1 MRINTA
7 LILCAGFGKRLNP
20 LTLEVPKPLLR
31 LREITMLES
40 CINTII
46 KLEVKKIFINTFH
59 LGEQISEFI
68 KSKNFSI
75 DIQIV
80 NDGKNILNTGGGI
93 LSMINHS
100 QDNDFII
107 FNPDTLWQE
116 NYIDE
121 IDSMIKLY
129 FSKRLDNILLL
140 AKKDLSFDKNLK
152 GDFDLRDNFLK
163 KSDKNDFIYIGCQI
177 LNKNLFNKFKV
188 SSFPISEIWNQLL
201 EKNKLNGFESSNKF
215 YHLTNL
221 EIFKK
226 LQGL

>member
-7 LILCAGFGKRLNP
+7 LILCAGFGKRLSP

-121 IDSMIKLY
+121 INSMIKLY

>member
-7 LILCAGFGKRLNP
+7 LILCAGFGKRLSP

-46 KLEVKKIFINTFH
+46 KLEAKKIFINTFH

-121 IDSMIKLY
+121 INLMIKLY